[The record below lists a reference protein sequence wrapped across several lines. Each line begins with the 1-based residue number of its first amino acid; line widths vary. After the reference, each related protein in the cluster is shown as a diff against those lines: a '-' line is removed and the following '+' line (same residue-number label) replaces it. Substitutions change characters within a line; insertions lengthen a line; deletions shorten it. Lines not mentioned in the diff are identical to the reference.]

1 MTLVTI
7 SLIVWSILLFFQIS
21 AFYDRVAVENWTA
34 LMDTISVITPVPAIL
49 LIGVILLNSIR
60 LFTYRT
66 RQHSMF
72 LFLVIKQAF

>member
-1 MTLVTI
+1 MTI